1 MGPYDFC
8 KPLKIVWTHTIL
20 LWVTLPHDVE
30 VVDTM
35 IWFPTPT
42 TAPKYQ
48 MIEAALGQHGGDP
61 ASSPTSYLFG
71 NGPSLPEGSDPV
83 DYTLE
88 QMEKFS
94 IGRAVVDVAL
104 DPPAAGAVRRRPDRF
119 IASCS
124 VDPNRG
130 MEAVR
135 QIERLHAE
143 VGVRAVSL
151 APAMMSP
158 QVPIDDKRAYPVYA
172 KCVEL
177 DLPVFITVGV
187 PGPRVPMAAQ
197 RVELLDEV
205 CWFFPELR
213 IVMRHGA
220 EPWDDLAVKLMLK
233 WPNLYYST
241 SAFAPRRY
249 PQSIIDYANT
259 RGADK
264 VMFAG
269 YYAVGLTWDRIFT
282 ELDQLALKDEV
293 WPKFLRDNACRVLGL
308 EQGPA

>member
-1 MGPYDFC
+1 
-8 KPLKIVWTHTIL
+8 
-20 LWVTLPHDVE
+20 
-30 VVDTM
+30 M

-42 TAPKYQ
+42 EAPKYQ
-48 MIEAALGQHGGDP
+48 MIQGALGQHGGDP
-61 ASSPTSYLFG
+61 SSSPTSYLFS
-71 NGPSLPEGSDPV
+71 NGPSLPEGRDPV

-88 QMEKFS
+88 QMAKFN

-104 DPPAAGAVRRRPDRF
+104 DPAGAGAAQRHPDRF

-124 VDPNRG
+124 VDPNLG

-135 QIERLHAE
+135 QIERLHRE
-143 VGVRAVSL
+143 FGIRAVSL
-151 APAMMSP
+151 APAMMNP

-177 DLPVFITVGV
+177 DLAVFITVGV

-282 ELDQLALKDEV
+282 ELDQLQLKDDV
-293 WPKFLRDNACRVLGL
+293 WPKFLRDNAYRVLGL
-308 EQGPA
+308 APASS